1 MEFNRNTIYYNVNN
15 DLILNV
21 LILKVYE
28 TLLLF
33 WSNDH
38 AQLSL
43 TGIVIRLSVYIVIL

>member
-1 MEFNRNTIYYNVNN
+1 MEFNRNTIYNN
-15 DLILNV
+15 DLMLNV

-33 WSNDH
+33 WLDDH

-43 TGIVIRLSVYIVIL
+43 TGIVIRLSVYVVIL

>member
-1 MEFNRNTIYYNVNN
+1 M
-15 DLILNV
+15 LNV
-21 LILKVYE
+21 LILKVFE

-33 WSNDH
+33 WSDDN